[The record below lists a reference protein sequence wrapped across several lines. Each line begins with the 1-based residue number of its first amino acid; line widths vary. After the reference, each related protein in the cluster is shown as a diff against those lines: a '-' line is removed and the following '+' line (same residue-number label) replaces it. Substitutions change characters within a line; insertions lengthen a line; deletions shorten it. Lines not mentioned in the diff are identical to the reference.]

1 MMRTTLLIL
10 VLTLT
15 ACGKSDEQRKEE
27 DKKDVAMV
35 EAAQNRLPPIKPVAL
50 GSLLP
55 EDRGRID
62 AVGGRCSFAF
72 AVPDRSDLILVTM
85 GSFGWI
91 KLGGALTKLAAD
103 TGSDPG
109 PARTWTHY
117 TGLEISLRILP
128 AGSSD
133 APAGS
138 AAMRRPVRVIVRDA
152 LDRVLLTENLVQ
164 SCTS

>member
-1 MMRTTLLIL
+1 MRAALLIL
-10 VLTLT
+10 VLALT

-27 DKKDVAMV
+27 DKRDVAAV
-35 EAAQNRLPPIKPVAL
+35 EAAQNRLPPIEPVAL
-50 GSLLP
+50 ESLLP

-62 AVGGRCSFAF
+62 AVGGRCSYAL
-72 AVPDRSDLILVTM
+72 AQPHRTDPLLVTV

-91 KLGGALTKLAAD
+91 KIGGALTKLAAD

-109 PARTWTHY
+109 PARTWTQY

-133 APAGS
+133 APAES

-152 LDRVLLTENLVQ
+152 WDRVLLTENLVQ
-164 SCTS
+164 ACTS